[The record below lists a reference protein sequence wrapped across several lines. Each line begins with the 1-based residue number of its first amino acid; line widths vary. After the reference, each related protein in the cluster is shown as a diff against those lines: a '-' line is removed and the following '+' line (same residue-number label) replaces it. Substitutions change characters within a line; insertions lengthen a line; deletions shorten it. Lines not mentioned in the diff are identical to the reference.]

1 MVFERNRIILGS
13 SQYVMALEV
22 ACVRY
27 RTVSLDAIM
36 LLIDFT
42 AERVHI
48 WRSEGLVRLDRD
60 IKQAREKA
68 ISRYQVEME
77 H

>member
-36 LLIDFT
+36 LLIDFM
-42 AERVHI
+42 AERVQI